1 MLSSLNA
8 PAASLVKPAT
18 SAAPARGRAVISKAQ
33 GSAQQKELQLIGPEP
48 QRFAV
53 AKGQLTTIA
62 SAAFPFLMRLGSG
75 GFVSGYSVS
84 LVKDDGKYAMLE
96 GLGRKM
102 REESAALSGFNR
114 PQQPITL
121 YEFEG
126 CPFCRKVREAVNI
139 LDLDVLFKPCPKDGP
154 NWRPEANQKGGKRMF
169 PYMVDDNTGT
179 AMYESDAIISYLFNT
194 YGDGKVPLG
203 LRLGP
208 LTAISCGLAMLP
220 RALKGSAY
228 TPSKLPTQPLVYWGY
243 EASPFC
249 KVVREKLC
257 ELELPHIQ
265 RSCARGSPKR
275 QELYERRG
283 RFQAPYLEDPNT
295 GKAMFESASIIQYLQ
310 DTYAV

>member
-1 MLSSLNA
+1 VRGQGGNRAIAYFTAIAHVTATCRSTLAVLCPHFFLIINRVLSTLKPVAPLDTHDAVFPERPSGVPRQTGDLSSSSAGPGSDQQGVWLA
-8 PAASLVKPAT
+8 RPPPAVPLRRPLPPLLT
-18 SAAPARGRAVISKAQ
+18 SAACLLVCVYSPCVSQEICNTDPPRGFAANLQAQ
-33 GSAQQKELQLIGPEP
+33 GSAQQKELQLIGLEP

-154 NWRPEANQKGGKRMF
+154 NWRPEANQKGGKRM
-169 PYMVDDNTGT
+169 V
-179 AMYESDAIISYLFNT
+179 
-194 YGDGKVPLG
+194 
-203 LRLGP
+203 
-208 LTAISCGLAMLP
+208 SCCLSRQP
-220 RALKGSAY
+220 
-228 TPSKLPTQPLVYWGY
+228 TPSLHLNPLAEARPAAEVQPAV
-243 EASPFC
+243 SP
-249 KVVREKLC
+249 
-257 ELELPHIQ
+257 P
-265 RSCARGSPKR
+265 
-275 QELYERRG
+275 
-283 RFQAPYLEDPNT
+283 
-295 GKAMFESASIIQYLQ
+295 
-310 DTYAV
+310 